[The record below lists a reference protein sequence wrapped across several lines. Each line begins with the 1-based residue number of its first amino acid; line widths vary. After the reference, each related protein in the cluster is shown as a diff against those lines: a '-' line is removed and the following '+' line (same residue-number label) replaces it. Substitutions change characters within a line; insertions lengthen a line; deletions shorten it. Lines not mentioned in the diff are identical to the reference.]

1 MSQIQAA
8 VIVAGDLLVLKIQCV
23 EPALLFATG
32 AITSLVFSLLIYSL
46 TVSFGDVGKAIV
58 VVIMVL
64 QIAGSS
70 GTFPIELL
78 PDVYQKI
85 YHIFPFP
92 YAIDAVRECVCGLYG
107 LTWLKNIG
115 CLLIFGAAALVI
127 GLLGAQALYGTEP
140 FHGGEAE
147 RNGNAVR
154 KEDFPM
160 DEKKYS
166 QLYQALLQEVL
177 QFHSGNQ
184 RRIRK
189 GMLSLL
195 LVPLAFLVLLFLS
208 DGSRVIF
215 LLLWIVSMFGIAAYL
230 IAVEYIDYEM
240 QNKVKQNHQ
249 KRGGAGPAD
258 GRCPPACPSCCP
270 ICGAGVRRAKRSR
283 RSLPQRSLPQRSLPR
298 RSLPRR
304 SLVPPLSRLV
314 PSLSRP
320 VPPLSRYSRSPCTRS
335 WP

>member
-1 MSQIQAA
+1 
-8 VIVAGDLLVLKIQCV
+8 
-23 EPALLFATG
+23 
-32 AITSLVFSLLIYSL
+32 
-46 TVSFGDVGKAIV
+46 
-58 VVIMVL
+58 
-64 QIAGSS
+64 
-70 GTFPIELL
+70 
-78 PDVYQKI
+78 
-85 YHIFPFP
+85 
-92 YAIDAVRECVCGLYG
+92 
-107 LTWLKNIG
+107 
-115 CLLIFGAAALVI
+115 
-127 GLLGAQALYGTEP
+127 
-140 FHGGEAE
+140 
-147 RNGNAVR
+147 
-154 KEDFPM
+154 M

-230 IAVEYIDYEM
+230 IAVEYVDYEM
-240 QNKVKQNHQ
+240 QNKVKKITQ
-249 KRGGAGPAD
+249 KEVELDQLTALPTGMPQLLPHLRGRSQESETVPEEPA
-258 GRCPPACPSCCP
+258 PEEPAPEELAP
-270 ICGAGVRRAKRSR
+270 EEPA
-283 RSLPQRSLPQRSLPR
+283 R

-335 WP
+335 